1 MSDELDTW
9 PLLSKLTRGVV
20 ESKPDLA
27 ARMALNIR
35 ATLVFYRT
43 DDGVPLAEVENS
55 TRTHIAALTDPGA
68 TLRER
73 DSAPRRLGEDRA
85 RDGIALTDVADA
97 LRCGTKFL
105 WDEILAYARGLGT
118 SDAELVE
125 LASQIWFMHD
135 AFTQAMTAGYRQE
148 HARAL
153 LSRQQER
160 LGLLYGLLTAQGREA
175 ASPWN
180 AVDRLG
186 LPRTGG
192 FVVVAVAAP
201 HTGRMPLPR
210 IEQTLT
216 DSRIT
221 SAWVMTGN
229 VQLGVVS
236 AIDPQWAEVL
246 ETSSRPLA
254 VEVGVSPVQH
264 DYARISLA
272 VRLARTALAAAVPG
286 TLSLF
291 TDSPILMSAAGSPEI
306 SEPIMNSVF
315 GELMRIAEPERTTL
329 INTLSAW
336 IDADGSFNTVAAA
349 LWVHPNTIRNRMRRI
364 AALTG
369 HDVSQP
375 RQAAEL
381 YLALAT
387 YRQRAGPGIDTT

>member
-286 TLSLF
+286 TLSFF